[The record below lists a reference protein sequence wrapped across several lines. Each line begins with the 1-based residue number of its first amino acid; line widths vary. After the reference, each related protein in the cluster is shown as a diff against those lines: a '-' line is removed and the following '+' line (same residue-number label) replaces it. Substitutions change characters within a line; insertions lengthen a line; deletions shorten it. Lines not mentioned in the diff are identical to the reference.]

1 MSANSKSKP
10 PALDLGKQSKAELEK
25 IAYHIVSPGLP
36 PLSDRNKSRVRQ
48 SKSIEAQ
55 QKRLINERAGSKSPA
70 EVKKSPGIGVG
81 KDIPR
86 LKRAKPPP
94 PLNIRHGPLRHGL
107 AMRSAPLRGHRVLMR
122 PYPAPQPLYTS
133 PHGYYPYPPAY
144 PPSYPLAYPP
154 AVYPSPP
161 LVRYHQV
168 SMDNGE
174 YVVVKTPSS
183 EDDPMR
189 DEVDEKKDAES
200 SLDDDVESRAIEDGA
215 VPSEIASDPPMDAPV
230 ALVSG
235 DLRLGSEVYT
245 YEVPLHEK
253 SSDFRKH
260 FLRLAGAIFD
270 DYIAR
275 AGD

>member
-1 MSANSKSKP
+1 MSADSKSKP

-36 PLSDRNKSRVRQ
+36 PLSERNKSRVRQ

-55 QKRLINERAGSKSPA
+55 QKRLINERAGSRSPV
-70 EVKKSPGIGVG
+70 EVKKSPGVGVG

-86 LKRAKPPP
+86 LKRAKAPP
-94 PLNIRHGPLRHGL
+94 PLDIHHGPLRHGL
-107 AMRSAPLRGHRVLMR
+107 AMRSAPLRGYRVLMR

-144 PPSYPLAYPP
+144 PP

-168 SMDNGE
+168 SVDNGE

-183 EDDPMR
+183 EDDPVR
-189 DEVDEKKDAES
+189 DEVGEEKDAES
-200 SLDDDVESRAIEDGA
+200 SVDDDVESRAIEDGA
-215 VPSEIASDPPMDAPV
+215 VPSESASDPPMDAPV
-230 ALVSG
+230 ELVSG

-245 YEVPLHEK
+245 YEVPVHEK
-253 SSDFRKH
+253 TSDFRKH

-270 DYIAR
+270 DYMAR
-275 AGD
+275 TSDR

>member
-36 PLSDRNKSRVRQ
+36 PLSDRNQNRVRQ

-55 QKRLINERAGSKSPA
+55 QKRLINERVGSTSPA
-70 EVKKSPGIGVG
+70 QTKQSPGSGVG
-81 KDIPR
+81 KGVPR
-86 LKRAKPPP
+86 LKRARPPP
-94 PLNIRHGPLRHGL
+94 PLDIRPSPVQHGL
-107 AMRSAPLRGHRVLMR
+107 AMRSAPLRGHRMLMR
-122 PYPAPQPLYTS
+122 PYPAPQPVYTP
-133 PHGYYPYPPAY
+133 PHGYYPHYLPAY
-144 PPSYPLAYPP
+144 VPAYPP

-161 LVRYHQV
+161 LVRCHQV
-168 SMDNGE
+168 SMDNGK
-174 YVVVKTPSS
+174 YVVVKTPSP
-183 EDDPMR
+183 EDDPTP
-189 DEVDEKKDAES
+189 DEVDEDKGAES

-215 VPSEIASDPPMDAPV
+215 VPSETPSDPAPEAPV

-245 YEVPLHEK
+245 YEVPVHEK
-253 SSDFRKH
+253 TSDFRKH

-275 AGD
+275 AGY

>member
-1 MSANSKSKP
+1 MCANSRSKP
-10 PALDLGKQSKAELEK
+10 PALDLGKRSKAELEK

-36 PLSDRNKSRVRQ
+36 PLSDRNMSRVRQ
-48 SKSIEAQ
+48 SKSIEAE
-55 QKRLINERAGSKSPA
+55 QKRLINERAGSTSPA
-70 EVKKSPGIGVG
+70 EGRRSPGLGVR
-81 KDIPR
+81 KDLPR
-86 LKRAKPPP
+86 LQRAKPPP
-94 PLNIRHGPLRHGL
+94 PLDIRHGRLRHGL
-107 AMRSAPLRGHRVLMR
+107 AMRSAPLRGHRVLTR
-122 PYPAPQPLYTS
+122 PYPPPQPLYA
-133 PHGYYPYPPAY
+133 PLPGYYPHYPPAY
-144 PPSYPLAYPP
+144 PLAYPT

-168 SMDNGE
+168 TMDNGD

-183 EDDPMR
+183 DNNLTPEEMCEDNS
-189 DEVDEKKDAES
+189 AES

-215 VPSEIASDPPMDAPV
+215 VPTETLSDPPAEEHV

-245 YEVPLHEK
+245 YEVPVHEK
-253 SSDFRKH
+253 TSDFRKH

-275 AGD
+275 AGN